1 MMPRY
6 SFTFLGL
13 AMLAG
18 CTRPVVQRLPS
29 PSPTSP
35 APATGARQPVAPST
49 ATAGVLD
56 LAGHRAGTVTFTDSY
71 AGVLISGTLFGLGL
85 GAHAVHIHEVG
96 RCESPFTSAGGHFN
110 PQHRQHGFLNE
121 RGPHLGDLPNVYLP
135 AAGQL
140 RFEFLL
146 PGVTLRGANGLLD
159 ADGASIVV
167 HSERDDYATDPSGD
181 SGGRIACGVIVGR

>member
-1 MMPRY
+1 MRKC
-6 SFTFLGL
+6 SLWFCAVVG
-13 AMLAG
+13 LAG
-18 CTRPVVQRLPS
+18 CTRPIVPMPS
-29 PSPTSP
+29 PSPA
-35 APATGARQPVAPST
+35 APAAPPAARQPLPPST
-49 ATAGVLD
+49 ATATVLD
-56 LAGHRAGTVTFTDSY
+56 LAGRRAGTVTFTDSY

-85 GAHAVHIHEVG
+85 GAHGLHVHEVG
-96 RCESPFTSAGGHFN
+96 RCEPPFTSAGEHFN
-110 PQHRQHGFLNE
+110 PQHRQHGFLNP

-167 HSERDDYATDPSGD
+167 HSERDDHTTDPSGD

>member
-56 LAGHRAGTVTFTDSY
+56 LAGRRAGTVTFTDSY